1 MLRVILLVSAGVF
14 FFCVKASAQ
23 KVNTDSLKLISTI
36 SNDQLKLGKLQNTVD
51 KKTQSKHDDSVAA
64 QQSADKNAT
73 AATRLSNDPQNKQ
86 DAKQADNAA
95 GSAKSNARKARK
107 ANDQLLKVQQ
117 EIADLQS
124 KISKEQ
130 GELNVYTRTPNVPV
144 APNAPIAPTV
154 PVQSDTT
161 QHQ

>member
-1 MLRVILLVSAGVF
+1 MLRAFLLVSVGVL

-23 KVNTDSLKLISTI
+23 KVNTDSMKLISTI

-51 KKTQSKHDDSVAA
+51 QKTKSKHDDSVAA

-73 AATRLSNDPQNKQ
+73 AANRLSNDPQNKQ
-86 DAKQADNAA
+86 DARQADNAA

-107 ANDQLLKVQQ
+107 ANDQLNKLLQ

-124 KISKEQ
+124 KIGKEQ

-144 APNAPIAPTV
+144 APNPPAV
-154 PVQSDTT
+154 PVQTDST